1 VGDGGEKARDV
12 LAAAHDALSLVPAD
26 THPPSAAWVARCA
39 QQRLATDTADTDT
52 ADTDTADTDTAD
64 DVATFEPLYV
74 KDVHATP
81 APSPFA

>member
-1 VGDGGEKARDV
+1 VGDGGEKAREV
-12 LAAAHDALSLVPAD
+12 LAATHDAFSLVPAD
-26 THPPSAAWVARCA
+26 AHPPSAAWVARCA
-39 QQRLATDTADTDT
+39 QQRLATDTT
-52 ADTDTADTDTAD
+52 D